1 MNQGINRQMKPVN
14 YKKQKR
20 NALVGIVA
28 SVFVTVLSV
37 ILAVTGMFFYLDASQ
52 ESRISQA
59 KETPFNPLERATSF
73 QDSYKTMD
81 IVGLSYD
88 FAVDFK
94 ETYHYYFAFDDQGY
108 PIIVKMKG
116 DLTPE
121 YQALVDFLFGDES
134 MEMPKPVHLRGVA
147 AVIEDDIQELAIEGM
162 NEMYEEEFL
171 DEDNFQDYLGIS
183 LLDTTQKPMGHGDF
197 SVAYTFLGVGAV
209 FLMIGVFL
217 LVLNVRNRKAAE
229 AAEEREKQLIS
240 RMSTYVSDAPSVEER
255 EDLQSMIDQNP
266 ALNQRPQSQGE
277 NLEGIFRQQEESR
290 ESNLFLGIIGAIG
303 GSLVGV
309 ALWLVISLVG
319 FIAGVAG
326 FVMLKFALLG
336 YQKLSG
342 RLDRKGA
349 FISLFVAAFMV
360 FGANVLD
367 FVIAICKAYFQ
378 FEASFDTVRYVVM
391 NFSSLMT
398 ELDMWNGFVLNLV
411 IGYGLSIWSSFSL
424 IRWIL
429 QYKEGREG

>member
-1 MNQGINRQMKPVN
+1 MNQQMKPGN
-14 YKKQKR
+14 YKKQKKQ
-20 NALVGIVA
+20 ALAGIVA
-28 SVFVTVLSV
+28 SVFVVV
-37 ILAVTGMFFYLDASQ
+37 VAGILAVTGLFFYLDASQ
-52 ESRISQA
+52 ESRASQA
-59 KETPFNPLERATSF
+59 KETPFNPLERAGGF

-94 ETYHYYFAFDDQGY
+94 ETYHYYFAFDAQGY
-108 PIIVKMKG
+108 PVIVRMKG

-134 MEMPKPVHLRGVA
+134 MEMPEPVHLRGVA
-147 AVIEDDIQELAIEGM
+147 GVIEEDIQELAIEGM
-162 NEMYEEEFL
+162 NEMYQEDFL

-197 SVAYTFLGVGAV
+197 SVAYTFLGLGLA
-209 FLMIGVFL
+209 FLLIGVFL
-217 LVLNVRNRKAAE
+217 LVLNVKNRKAAVE
-229 AAEEREKQLIS
+229 AEEREKQLIS
-240 RMSTYVSDAPSVEER
+240 RMSTYVSDAPSMEEQR
-255 EDLQSMIDQNP
+255 DLQTMIDQNP
-266 ALNQRPQSQGE
+266 ALNQGPYNQEE
-277 NLEGIFRQQEESR
+277 NLEGILVQQKESK
-290 ESNLFLGIIGAIG
+290 ESNMFLGILGAIG
-303 GSLVGV
+303 GSLIGV

-319 FIAGVAG
+319 FIAGIAG

-378 FEASFDTVRYVVM
+378 FEASFDTVRFVVM

-398 ELDMWNGFVLNLV
+398 EHDMWNGFVLNLV

-424 IRWIL
+424 IRSIL
-429 QYKEGREG
+429 RYKEGREG

>member
-1 MNQGINRQMKPVN
+1 
-14 YKKQKR
+14 
-20 NALVGIVA
+20 
-28 SVFVTVLSV
+28 
-37 ILAVTGMFFYLDASQ
+37 
-52 ESRISQA
+52 
-59 KETPFNPLERATSF
+59 
-73 QDSYKTMD
+73 
-81 IVGLSYD
+81 
-88 FAVDFK
+88 
-94 ETYHYYFAFDDQGY
+94 
-108 PIIVKMKG
+108 
-116 DLTPE
+116 
-121 YQALVDFLFGDES
+121 
-134 MEMPKPVHLRGVA
+134 
-147 AVIEDDIQELAIEGM
+147 
-162 NEMYEEEFL
+162 
-171 DEDNFQDYLGIS
+171 
-183 LLDTTQKPMGHGDF
+183 
-197 SVAYTFLGVGAV
+197 
-209 FLMIGVFL
+209 
-217 LVLNVRNRKAAE
+217 
-229 AAEEREKQLIS
+229 
-240 RMSTYVSDAPSVEER
+240 MSTYVSDAPSVEER
-255 EDLQSMIDQNP
+255 EDPQSMIDQNP
-266 ALNQRPQSQGE
+266 ALNEGPQSQVE

-378 FEASFDTVRYVVM
+378 FEASFDTVRFVVM

-398 ELDMWNGFVLNLV
+398 ELDMWNGFALNLV

-429 QYKEGREG
+429 QYKEGRQG